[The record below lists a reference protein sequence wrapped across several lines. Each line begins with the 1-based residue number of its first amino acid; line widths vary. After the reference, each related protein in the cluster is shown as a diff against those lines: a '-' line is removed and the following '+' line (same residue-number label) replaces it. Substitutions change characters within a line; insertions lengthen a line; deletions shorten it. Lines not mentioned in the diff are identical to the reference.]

1 MEDSEDKLGKAISDR
16 LSGDIGYSF
25 SSGRAAFATVLD
37 LVETGAHIIASDN
50 LSNDVYKIF
59 ESVRRRTSGL
69 TFSYVKDFSE
79 ETLKLVKQENSRLIW
94 AETLRR
100 PSFRVPDFELITEF
114 AKANELISVCDN
126 TLATPNLFNP
136 IQAGFDV
143 VIHDAKGYLSGTMD
157 VEGGCVVVAN
167 DQEFIQEKLG
177 FLQRV
182 LGSVL
187 SIDEQEKIITGLNSL
202 EERIEQQSRN
212 ANHIAEF
219 LFSHDTVTIVN
230 HLGLK
235 SHPDF
240 EYASKT
246 LGGSGVVFSIAL
258 AATDKAILDFREKL
272 NVFSVSE
279 IVGGPSST
287 IWHPA
292 SALYGSVPD
301 EIKRLLGAENNHF
314 QLSIGIENIEDI
326 QGDLQQAL
334 SA

>member
-1 MEDSEDKLGKAISDR
+1 MEDSEDKLGKVISDL

-37 LVETGAHIIASDN
+37 LVETGAHIIASEN

-79 ETLKLVKQENSRLIW
+79 ETLKLVKQENTRLIW
-94 AETLRR
+94 SESLKR
-100 PSFRVPDFELITEF
+100 PSFRVPDFASITRF

-126 TLATPNLFNP
+126 TLATPSLFNP
-136 IQAGFDV
+136 IQAGFDI
-143 VIHDAKGYLSGTMD
+143 VIHDAKGYLNGAMD
-157 VEGGCVVVAN
+157 IEGGCVVVAKG
-167 DQEFIQEKLG
+167 QEFIQEKLG

-187 SIDEQEKIITGLNSL
+187 SLDEQKKIITGLNNL
-202 EERIEQQSRN
+202 EERMEQQSRN
-212 ANHIAEF
+212 AHKIAEF
-219 LFSHDTVTIVN
+219 LFSDDTVSTVN

-246 LGGSGVVFSIAL
+246 LGGSGAVFSIAL
-258 AATDKAILDFREKL
+258 TATDKAILDFQEKL
-272 NVFSVSE
+272 NLFSVSE
-279 IVGGPSST
+279 TVGGPSST

-301 EIKRLLGAENNHF
+301 EIKRLLGAENNYF
-314 QLSIGIENIEDI
+314 QLSIGLENIEDI
-326 QGDLQQAL
+326 QDDLQQAL

>member
-1 MEDSEDKLGKAISDR
+1 MEDSEDKLGKAISDL

-37 LVETGAHIIASDN
+37 LVETGAHIIASEN

-79 ETLKLVKQENSRLIW
+79 ETLKLVKQENTRLIW
-94 AETLRR
+94 SESLKR
-100 PSFRVPDFELITEF
+100 PSFRVPDFESITKF

-126 TLATPNLFNP
+126 TLATPSFFNP
-136 IQAGFDV
+136 IQAGFDI
-143 VIHDAKGYLSGTMD
+143 VIHDAKGYLNGTMD
-157 VEGGCVVVAN
+157 VEGGCVVVAKG
-167 DQEFIQEKLG
+167 QEFIQEKLG

-187 SIDEQEKIITGLNSL
+187 SLDEQKKIIMGLNNL

-212 ANHIAEF
+212 AHQIAEF
-219 LFSHDTVTIVN
+219 LFSDDTVSRVN

-246 LGGSGVVFSIAL
+246 FGGFGAVFSIAL
-258 AATDKAILDFREKL
+258 AATDKAILDFQEKL
-272 NVFSVSE
+272 NLFSVSE
-279 IVGGPSST
+279 TVGGPSST

-292 SALYGSVPD
+292 SILYGSVPD
-301 EIKRLLGAENNHF
+301 EIKKLLGAENNYF
-314 QLSIGIENIEDI
+314 QLSIGLENIEDI

>member
-1 MEDSEDKLGKAISDR
+1 MEDSEDKLGKAISER

-69 TFSYVKDFSE
+69 TFSYVKDFSQQ
-79 ETLKLVKQENSRLIW
+79 TLKLVKQENTRLIW
-94 AETLRR
+94 AESLKR
-100 PSFRVPDFELITEF
+100 PSFRVPDFASITEF

-126 TLATPNLFNP
+126 TLATPHLFNP
-136 IQAGFDV
+136 VQAGFDV
-143 VIHDAKGYLSGTMD
+143 AIHDAKGYLSGTMG
-157 VEGGCVVVAN
+157 VEGGCVVVAKGR
-167 DQEFIQEKLG
+167 EFIQEKLG

-187 SIDEQEKIITGLNSL
+187 SMDEQKKIITGLNNL
-202 EERIEQQSRN
+202 EKRMEQQSRS
-212 ANHIAEF
+212 ANHIAEL
-219 LFSHDTVTIVN
+219 LFSDDKVASVD

-246 LGGSGVVFSIAL
+246 LGGSGAVFSIVL
-258 AATDKAILDFREKL
+258 AATDKAILDFQEKL
-272 NVFSVSE
+272 NLFSVSE

-301 EIKRLLGAENNHF
+301 EIKRLLGAENNYF
-314 QLSIGIENIEDI
+314 QLSIGLENIEDI

>member
-1 MEDSEDKLGKAISDR
+1 MEYSEDKLGRAISER

-69 TFSYVKDFSE
+69 TFSYVKDFSQQ
-79 ETLKLVKQENSRLIW
+79 TLKLVKQENTRLIW
-94 AETLRR
+94 AESLKR
-100 PSFRVPDFELITEF
+100 PSFRVPDFASITEF
-114 AKANELISVCDN
+114 SKANELISVCDN
-126 TLATPNLFNP
+126 TLATPHLFNP
-136 IQAGFDV
+136 VQAGFDV

-157 VEGGCVVVAN
+157 VEGGCVVVAKG
-167 DQEFIQEKLG
+167 QEFIQEKLG

-187 SIDEQEKIITGLNSL
+187 SIDEQRKIITGLNNL
-202 EERIEQQSRN
+202 EKRMEQQSRS
-212 ANHIAEF
+212 ANHIAEL
-219 LFSHDTVTIVN
+219 LFSNDKVASVD

-246 LGGSGVVFSIAL
+246 LGGSGAVFSIAL
-258 AATDKAILDFREKL
+258 AATDKAILDFQEKL
-272 NVFSVSE
+272 NLFSVSE

-292 SALYGSVPD
+292 SALYASVPD
-301 EIKRLLGAENNHF
+301 EIKRLLGAENNYF
-314 QLSIGIENIEDI
+314 QLSIGLENVEDI
-326 QGDLQQAL
+326 QSDLQQAL

>member
-1 MEDSEDKLGKAISDR
+1 
-16 LSGDIGYSF
+16 
-25 SSGRAAFATVLD
+25 V
-37 LVETGAHIIASDN
+37 
-50 LSNDVYKIF
+50 SNDVYKIF

-79 ETLKLVKQENSRLIW
+79 ETLKLVKQENTRLIW
-94 AETLRR
+94 SESLKR
-100 PSFRVPDFELITEF
+100 PSFRVPDFESITKF

-126 TLATPNLFNP
+126 TLATPSLFNP
-136 IQAGFDV
+136 IQAGFDI
-143 VIHDAKGYLSGTMD
+143 VIHDAKGYLNGTMD
-157 VEGGCVVVAN
+157 VEGGCVVVAKG
-167 DQEFIQEKLG
+167 QEFIREKLG

-187 SIDEQEKIITGLNSL
+187 SLDEQKKIITGLINL

-212 ANHIAEF
+212 AHQIAEF
-219 LFSHDTVTIVN
+219 LFSDDTVSGVN

-246 LGGSGVVFSIAL
+246 LDGFGAVFSIAL
-258 AATDKAILDFREKL
+258 AATDKAILDFQEKL
-272 NVFSVSE
+272 NLFSLSE
-279 IVGGPSST
+279 TVGGPSST

-292 SALYGSVPD
+292 SILYGSVPD
-301 EIKRLLGAENNHF
+301 EIKKLLGAENNYF
-314 QLSIGIENIEDI
+314 QLSIGLENIEDI

>member
-1 MEDSEDKLGKAISDR
+1 M
-16 LSGDIGYSF
+16 
-25 SSGRAAFATVLD
+25 
-37 LVETGAHIIASDN
+37 ETGAHIIASDN

-69 TFSYVKDFSE
+69 TFSYVKDFSQQ
-79 ETLKLVKQENSRLIW
+79 TLKLVKQENTRLIW
-94 AETLRR
+94 AESLKR
-100 PSFRVPDFELITEF
+100 PSFRVPDFASITEF
-114 AKANELISVCDN
+114 SKANELISVCDN
-126 TLATPNLFNP
+126 TLATPHLFNP
-136 IQAGFDV
+136 VQAGFDV
-143 VIHDAKGYLSGTMD
+143 VIHDAKGYLSGTRG
-157 VEGGCVVVAN
+157 VEGGCVVVAKG
-167 DQEFIQEKLG
+167 QEFIQEKLG

-187 SIDEQEKIITGLNSL
+187 SMDEQKKIITGLNNL
-202 EERIEQQSRN
+202 EKRMEQQSRS
-212 ANHIAEF
+212 ANHIAEL
-219 LFSHDTVTIVN
+219 LFSDDKVASVD

-240 EYASKT
+240 EYAQRT
-246 LGGSGVVFSIAL
+246 LGGSGAVFSIVL
-258 AATDKAILDFREKL
+258 AATDKAILAFQEKL
-272 NVFSVSE
+272 NLFSVSE

-301 EIKRLLGAENNHF
+301 EIKRLLGAENNYF
-314 QLSIGIENIEDI
+314 QLSIGLENIEDI